1 MYQILASFQ
10 KEVAGKVA
18 RAITF
23 VNVAMDSLE
32 NGVSKLTLVFTN
44 LVKIWDDVTIRIV
57 VKVGHVFV
65 RSGTVERIVNRK
77 KSQQNSHR
85 QRLQLRQ
92 LQPPQKNQLHYHR
105 LQQPLQQPI
114 QQL

>member
-1 MYQILASFQ
+1 MYQILANFQ
-10 KEVAGKVA
+10 TEVAGKVA

-85 QRLQLRQ
+85 QRLQLQTVLARG
-92 LQPPQKNQLHYHR
+92 NFRRHNF
-105 LQQPLQQPI
+105 
-114 QQL
+114 